1 MTLLAPGYFL
11 ASLAVAAVVFGL
23 HFIVVRQPRAGIL
36 PTARFIPDSQAKA
49 VAAARRPSDIAVLL
63 LRMLAIVAAGA
74 ALAKPVLTPSRRPM
88 ARVILADVSRSLQ
101 DIAALRDS
109 VRAAYRDGD
118 ALILFDSAARLVG
131 SNVGDSLGA
140 LRPAITRG
148 NLSAGLIAALRA
160 GSTLRDRAD
169 SLELVIISPFAREEL
184 DAATDSIRKLW
195 PGRARLVAIGTATA
209 DTATMSGTLRIE
221 SAADDPLAVTVPI
234 SRRVVRGNALITHG
248 PGVAS
253 AGVARSDAGSS
264 AGDGRILIEWPVASR
279 PPFAVPRARIDTVGG
294 VMVGERGVVAPFV
307 REWSYPPDSLRGAE
321 VIGRWYDGEPAAIEK
336 PDGLS
341 CVRSV
346 AIPVTP
352 VGDLVIRSDWVR
364 LVGELSRP
372 CAAVTSLVR
381 AEPADLAGLTDTG
394 SLASRD
400 AFAPVTNTRSTIAP
414 WLFAL
419 AIAAAIAELFVR
431 RRRANADNSQQG
443 DVSSPIPHPPSRLK
457 SA

>member
-1 MTLLAPGYFL
+1 MTLLAPGYLL
-11 ASLAVAAVVFGL
+11 AALAIAAAIAGL

-63 LRMLAIVAAGA
+63 LRMLAIIAAGT
-74 ALAKPVLTPSRRPM
+74 ALAKPVLTPTRRPT
-88 ARVILADVSRSLQ
+88 ARVILADVSRSVR
-101 DIAALRDS
+101 DTAALRDS
-109 VRAAYRDGD
+109 VHPLYRDGD
-118 ALILFDSAARLVG
+118 AVVLFDSAARMVVA
-131 SNVGDSLGA
+131 NTGDSLSA
-140 LRPAITRG
+140 LRPGATRG

-169 SLELVIISPFAREEL
+169 SLELVIVSTFAREEL

-195 PGRARLVAIGTATA
+195 PGRARLVAIGGASA
-209 DTATMSGTLRIE
+209 DTATMSGTPQIE
-221 SAADDPLAVTVPI
+221 AAADDPLAVTVPI
-234 SRRVVRGNALITHG
+234 SRPVVRGNALIARG
-248 PGVAS
+248 PTIAS
-253 AGVARSDAGSS
+253 ASAAAVAAAGR
-264 AGDGRILIEWPVASR
+264 AREAQILVEWPAASR
-279 PPFAVPRARIDTVGG
+279 PPSAAPRARSDTVGG
-294 VMVGERGVVAPFV
+294 VIVGEQGVVAPFV

-321 VIGRWYDGEPAAIEK
+321 VIGRWYDGEPAVIEK

-364 LVGELSRP
+364 LVAELSRP

-381 AEPADLAGLTDTG
+381 ADSRDVAALAASGE
-394 SLASRD
+394 LASRD
-400 AFAPVTNTRSTIAP
+400 AFEPVANTRSTLAP

-431 RRRANADNSQQG
+431 PRKVNAGTAQHEAS
-443 DVSSPIPHPPSRLK
+443 SSPIPHPPSRLK